1 MTHVWIERRPVGYP
15 TAEVAHDA
23 DDDDAGLQTGRP
35 SLRSAEGQFGV
46 AGGRDAT
53 HNVRTNCVSPAG
65 RS

>member
-35 SLRSAEGQFGV
+35 SLRSA
-46 AGGRDAT
+46 GG
-53 HNVRTNCVSPAG
+53 
-65 RS
+65 